1 MISQTVRFTLY
12 AMKVYLAADHTGFEL
27 KNKIA
32 DILRSNGYEVED
44 CGPFEY
50 DKNDDYPDWISKAA
64 QKVSEDPNGF
74 GIVFGGSGQGEGIV
88 ANKFKNIRCAVF
100 YSPAIPT
107 EAIDISGA
115 SSTDPYEILKLTRA
129 HNNSNMLSI
138 GIRFL
143 TEEQIE
149 KAIKIFLESP
159 FTEEERHLRR
169 IEKIKLIEK

>member
-1 MISQTVRFTLY
+1 
-12 AMKVYLAADHTGFEL
+12 MKVYFATDHAGFEL
-27 KNKIA
+27 KGQLIGFVKG
-32 DILRSNGYEVED
+32 LGYEAED
-44 CGPFEY
+44 CGPFSF
-50 DKNDDYPDWISKAA
+50 DKDDDYPDWISKAA
-64 QKVSEDPNGF
+64 QKVSENPESF

-88 ANKFKNIRCAVF
+88 ANKFNNVRCAVF
-100 YSPAIPT
+100 YSLALPT
-107 EAIDISGA
+107 EAIDITGA

-143 TEEQIE
+143 THEQIE

-159 FTEEERHLRR
+159 FTGEERHLRR